1 MTDRRSSAG
10 VAFNAGPVMNGRVS
24 RVGFSAST
32 RASFMEA
39 FECGNEVCSARHAA
53 SGALDPDVGQRA
65 VLRLTCGLF
74 GYMACMLV
82 TQRRQRTAEEPLV
95 GQGGQKRA
103 FHKPMIVH

>member
-1 MTDRRSSAG
+1 MVDGRRSAG
-10 VAFNAGPVMNGRVS
+10 VAFNADPVMNGRVS

-39 FECGNEVCSARHAA
+39 FECGMEACSLGRAT
-53 SGALDPDVGQRA
+53 SGALDSDVRRHA
-65 VLRLTCGLF
+65 VLPLTCALF
-74 GYMACMLV
+74 GYMACMSV
-82 TQRRQRTAEEPLV
+82 TQHRQRTTEEPLV

>member
-1 MTDRRSSAG
+1 MDGRSSAG

-32 RASFMEA
+32 QAGFMEA
-39 FECGNEVCSARHAA
+39 LECGTEACSTGHAP
-53 SGALDPDVGQRA
+53 SGALDSGLGHRT
-65 VLRLTCGLF
+65 VLPLTCGLF
-74 GYMACMLV
+74 GCMACMSV

-103 FHKPMIVH
+103 FHKLMIVH

>member
-1 MTDRRSSAG
+1 
-10 VAFNAGPVMNGRVS
+10 MNGRVS

-32 RASFMEA
+32 RAGFMEA
-39 FECGNEVCSARHAA
+39 FECGKEACSAGRAA
-53 SGALDPDVGQRA
+53 SGALDSDVGHRA
-65 VLRLTCGLF
+65 VLPLTCGLF
-74 GYMACMLV
+74 GYMACMSV